1 MPVFFRK
8 GSILLALAAVAAGGC
23 AATSSQSDPD
33 MDGTSFSNFL
43 VVAVAG
49 NYNSRAQFER
59 ATVSGLRQQGAS
71 ASTYYSTVGGNKP
84 ITPGDLRSAARSGNF
99 DAVLVTRVL
108 DAQTELKVN
117 KDREEIDA
125 TPIGGKLVNLF
136 RYNYND
142 YKNPGS
148 VDLKTS
154 VTLATELYSVT
165 TEEIVWSMEQT
176 SKGETNLG
184 LLIDETAA
192 TVVKRLDRDD
202 LISR

>member
-1 MPVFFRK
+1 LPVFFRK
-8 GSILLALAAVAAGGC
+8 GSFLLALAAVVANGC
-23 AATSSQSDPD
+23 AATSSHSGPD
-33 MDGTSFSNFL
+33 MDETSFSNFL

-71 ASTYYSTVGGNKP
+71 ASTYHSLVSGDNP
-84 ITPGDLRSAARSGNF
+84 ITPDEVRAAVKSGAF

-108 DAQTELKVN
+108 DTQTDLTVN
-117 KDREEIDA
+117 KDREETDA
-125 TPIGGKLVNLF
+125 TPIGGRLVNLF
-136 RYNYND
+136 RYD
-142 YKNPGS
+142 YTDYENPGTI
-148 VDLKTS
+148 DLKTS
-154 VTLATELYSVT
+154 VTLATELYNVT

-192 TVVKRLDRDD
+192 TVVDRLDRDD